1 MKPSPRA
8 ALISLFTAD
17 ILSALGTRVS
27 AVAIP
32 WLVLTTTG
40 SAAKMGVIAAAE
52 MLPYALTG
60 VLAAP
65 LADRFGH
72 RRTSIVADV
81 GSALALIA
89 IIVIPGTTFLQLA
102 LLVAVGGSL
111 RGIGDRVK
119 HVMLRPLAEQCE
131 VPMLRITSL
140 YEGLSRS
147 ATLVGAPLGGL
158 LIAALGTHGAL
169 WADAFSFAACALLVA
184 TLVHLPAEPGVG
196 EEGPAAPTPVAS
208 GDAEPVP
215 AGASASPVAAPAK
228 PAPEPY
234 WTALRGGFTFLRGDQ
249 VLIGMMLMTFAIN
262 VFGQASA
269 AVYTPLWV
277 EEVVGSPVVLGLLFG
292 GFAGGAL
299 LGNVIFTV
307 YADRIPPYRAFVVG
321 ALVGGAPRLLTMG
334 LSDTVW
340 LVVSVSF
347 LCGIANASLNPVIGA
362 TLFGRVP
369 PALQT
374 RVFGVIGAMTF
385 AGIPVGSL
393 LGGWS
398 ASALGLRPAL
408 LLSGSLFLLATLIPV
423 VQLYRRPDSSPQF
436 SGGRKTEEEP
446 A

>member
-1 MKPSPRA
+1 MNPSPRTSLVA
-8 ALISLFTAD
+8 LFTAD

-32 WLVLTTTG
+32 WLVLMSTG
-40 SAAKMGVIAAAE
+40 SAAKMGLIAAAE

-65 LADRFGH
+65 LADRFGL
-72 RRTSIVADV
+72 RRTSIVADA
-81 GSALALIA
+81 GSALAMVA
-89 IIVIPGTTFLQLA
+89 VIVSPGSSFTQLA
-102 LLVAVGGSL
+102 ALVAVGGAL

-140 YEGLSRS
+140 YEGLSRA

-158 LIAALGTHGAL
+158 LIAWLGTSGAL
-169 WADAFSFAACALLVA
+169 WADAASFAFCAVLVFV
-184 TLVHLPAEPGVG
+184 LVQLPPDEPAAARDP
-196 EEGPAAPTPVAS
+196 EPAAMSDAAALADAPAAPRK
-208 GDAEPVP
+208 P
-215 AGASASPVAAPAK
+215 AQ

-249 VLIGMMLMTFAIN
+249 VLIGMMMMTFAIN
-262 VFGQASA
+262 VFSQASG
-269 AVYTPLWV
+269 AVFTPLWV
-277 EEVVGSPVVLGLLFG
+277 EQVVGSPVVLGLLFG

-299 LGNVIFTV
+299 LGNLIFTV
-307 YADRIPPYRAFVVG
+307 FAERIPPYRAFVIG

-334 LSDTVW
+334 LSDEVW

-347 LCGIANASLNPVIGA
+347 LCGIANASLNPVIGM
-362 TLFGRVP
+362 TLYTRVP
-369 PALQT
+369 PELQT
-374 RVFGVIGAMTF
+374 RVFGVIGAITF

-398 ASALGLRPAL
+398 VALVGLRPAL
-408 LLSGSLFLLATLIPV
+408 LLAGGLFLLATLIPV
-423 VQLYRRPDSSPQF
+423 IQMYRRPLDIPQY
-436 SGGRKTEEEP
+436 SGGSAKTEG
-446 A
+446 AD

>member
-1 MKPSPRA
+1 MKPSPKA
-8 ALISLFTAD
+8 SLVALFTAD

-32 WLVLTTTG
+32 WLVLLSTG

-65 LADRFGH
+65 FADRFGH
-72 RRTSIVADV
+72 RRTSVVTDV
-81 GSALALIA
+81 GSALAMVA
-89 IIVIPGTTFLQLA
+89 VILSPGSSFLHLA
-102 LLVAVGGSL
+102 LLVAAGGAL

-119 HVMLRPLAEQCE
+119 HVMLRPLAEQCG
-131 VPMLRITSL
+131 VGMLRVASL
-140 YEGLSRS
+140 YEGLSRG

-158 LIAALGTHGAL
+158 LIALLGTHGAL
-169 WADAFSFAACALLVA
+169 WADAISFALCSLLVA
-184 TLVHLPAEPGVG
+184 TLVVLPV
-196 EEGPAAPTPVAS
+196 EET
-208 GDAEPVP
+208 
-215 AGASASPVAAPAK
+215 AGAEAPVK
-228 PAPEPY
+228 EPY
-234 WTALRGGFTFLRGDQ
+234 WTALRGGFSFLRGDQ
-249 VLIGMMLMTFAIN
+249 VLIGMMVMTFAIN
-262 VFGQASA
+262 VFTQASGS
-269 AVYTPLWV
+269 VFTPLWV

-307 YADRIPPYRAFVVG
+307 YADRIPQYRAFLIG

-334 LSDTVW
+334 LSDQVW

-347 LCGIANASLNPVIGA
+347 LTGIANASLNPVIGA
-362 TLFGRVP
+362 TLYTRVP

-374 RVFGVIGAMTF
+374 RVFGLMGALTF

-398 ASALGLRPAL
+398 VAWLGLRPAL
-408 LLSGSLFLLATLIPV
+408 LTAGGLFLLATLIPV
-423 VQLYRRPDSSPQF
+423 IQMYRRPLSIPKYGSPAQP
-436 SGGRKTEEEP
+436 KTEE
-446 A
+446 AA